1 MRTSRN
7 NNIKGNGGRGRNT
20 PFAKYMQEKLAI
32 AVIIITLALFILIGV
47 IYNLIKNNSED
58 YNKIVLSQRQADYV
72 SKTIPYKRGDIYDR
86 NGNKVA
92 GSNQVYN
99 LILDPN
105 QMFATEESI
114 SPKTVVEPTVSAL
127 SDFFGYDAKDLTDT
141 INSRRDSS
149 YVRYAREL
157 TYDQKTQFE
166 ALIDDLNESYMMS
179 DDENESKK
187 RIRGVWFEDEY
198 KRVYPYNSLGCNIIG
213 FSSADGSSGTGGVE
227 QYYNSTL
234 VGVNGR
240 EYGYLDSETNL
251 EKVIKPAR
259 NGNSLVLT
267 MDANIQGI
275 VEKYLAEWEETG
287 PESKS
292 AAVVIMNPKNGEVL
306 AMGSTNSFDL
316 NNPRNTDDYTDE
328 EIYAMGLEEAV
339 GVYRRENPDAAKI
352 TEEEVPEHFTR
363 DEIMSYGTQVAW
375 NKLWRNICVSDTFEP
390 GSTQKPFT
398 VAGVLEESIDKPT
411 DSFNCTGNVKLS
423 DGVHTWQINCVN
435 RNGHGWLD
443 ITGGIT
449 NSCNVVMM
457 NLAFNE
463 GIENFVKYQ
472 QIFGFGDYT
481 GIDLPAEADTSE
493 LVYTA
498 DEMGRTSL
506 ATNSFGQN
514 YNCTMIQMISA
525 YCSILNGGYYYEPH
539 VVKQVLNA
547 DGAVIEDVEPKLVRE
562 TVSQAT
568 CNYLKQAMFETVET
582 GTGKHAQVEGYHIG
596 GKTGTA
602 QKLPRD
608 ARTYV
613 VSFCGFA
620 PVEDP
625 QLVCYVVIDEPGEPG
640 PAQANS
646 AYAQELFAK
655 IMADVLPTI
664 NLYPDGVDASD
675 YKAPVTVLPDSEEG
689 MNDIAMGES
698 IAETDENGETINAP
712 AEDTTAGI
720 QPSTAPELNGGADA
734 PDTPTVE
741 GEGFGEAIED
751 PGDEEI
757 PVDMPPG
764 YSESDYEGSASGG
777 SAASADSEASG
788 ASESESSETLPKEA
802 ETSDEQ

>member
-1 MRTSRN
+1 
-7 NNIKGNGGRGRNT
+7 
-20 PFAKYMQEKLAI
+20 MQEKLAI
-32 AVIIITLALFILIGV
+32 AVIIITLALFILILV

-72 SKTIPYKRGDIYDR
+72 SKTVPYKRGDIYDR

-92 GSNQVYN
+92 GSEQVYN

-114 SPKTVVEPTVSAL
+114 SPKNVVDPTVEAL
-127 SDFFGYDAKDLTDT
+127 CNYFGFDPKELTDT

-157 TYDQKTQFE
+157 SYDQKTGFE
-166 ALIDDLNESYMMS
+166 ALMDELNDGYIKSTDPE
-179 DDENESKK
+179 EGIK
-187 RIRGVWFEDEY
+187 RVRGVWFEDEY

-213 FSSADGSSGTGGVE
+213 FSSADGSTGTGGVE
-227 QYYNSTL
+227 QYYNSAL
-234 VGVNGR
+234 IGVNGR
-240 EYGYLDSETNL
+240 EYGYLDDETNL

-316 NNPRNTDDYTDE
+316 NDPRNTDDYTEDE
-328 EIYAMGLEEAV
+328 LYELGLKEAV
-339 GVYRRENPDAAKI
+339 GVYRRENPDEPAI
-352 TEEEVPEHFTR
+352 TEEEVPGYFSRE
-363 DEIMSYGTQVAW
+363 EIISYGTQVAW
-375 NKLWRNICVSDTFEP
+375 NQLWRNICVSDTFEP

-398 VAGVLEESIDKPT
+398 VAGVLEEGIDKPT

-443 ITGGIT
+443 VTGGIT

-463 GIENFVKYQ
+463 GEDIFLKYQ

-481 GIDLPAEADTSE
+481 GIDLPAEADTSA

-498 DEMGRTSL
+498 EDMGKVSL

-514 YNCTMIQMISA
+514 YNCTMIQMASA
-525 YCSILNGGYYYEPH
+525 YCSLLNGGYYYEPH
-539 VVKQVLNA
+539 VVKQILNS
-547 DGAVIEDVEPKLVRE
+547 DGAVIENVEPKLVRE
-562 TVSQAT
+562 TVSQST
-568 CNYLKQAMFETVET
+568 CNYLKQAMFETVEH
-582 GTGKHAQVEGYHIG
+582 GTGSHAKVEGYHIG

-655 IMADVLPTI
+655 ILADVLPTI
-664 NLYPDGVDASD
+664 NLYPEGVDAED

-689 MNDIAMGES
+689 MNDIPMGETA
-698 IAETDENGETINAP
+698 AETDENGEP
-712 AEDTTAGI
+712 AATSGAAESTAV
-720 QPSTAPELNGGADA
+720 QPSTAAELNGGADA
-734 PDTPTVE
+734 PDDPTVE
-741 GEGFGEAIED
+741 GEGYGEAIED
-751 PGDEEI
+751 PGEQEV

-764 YSESDYEGSASGG
+764 YSEAETYASTEASLESEGSNTTG
-777 SAASADSEASG
+777 D
-788 ASESESSETLPKEA
+788 
-802 ETSDEQ
+802 TSD